1 MINKFFSVQSKEK
14 QILYKE
20 LLEVTGSL
28 SNLFAESDNPFLY
41 YRAMENIFCKAFN
54 ADNLSRSDVSADAG
68 KNGIGIGL
76 KTFLQNNGYTF
87 QKIAEFNKES
97 YLLRG
102 LSDKDLVEQVSRMR
116 NERIKSTMR
125 ICDLNSMMYHL
136 ITRSKNYMAIFEEH
150 MDLVD
155 IENIKITKRLKN
167 SIHFNDGIHDY
178 NFSLSK
184 NTLFKRF
191 DTIEQKKVYGF
202 EVNILEDPFDFLLSL
217 KADKETDIVELTH
230 EGNQV
235 SDYIVL
241 PLYSSRTE
249 EVQLKSGLNQWNAGG
264 RARDENEVYIPI
276 PTWIHRV
283 KTDFFT
289 YNTDDNKTGSFDV
302 KLPNGKFL
310 NMKVAQQG
318 GKALMSNPNNALGKW
333 ILRDILKL
341 RSKEIVTKKQLDLIG
356 IDSVKLSKLEDGT
369 YALDFL
375 KSGSF
380 DEFEENCNN

>member
-1 MINKFFSVQSKEK
+1 
-14 QILYKE
+14 
-20 LLEVTGSL
+20 
-28 SNLFAESDNPFLY
+28 
-41 YRAMENIFCKAFN
+41 
-54 ADNLSRSDVSADAG
+54 
-68 KNGIGIGL
+68 
-76 KTFLQNNGYTF
+76 
-87 QKIAEFNKES
+87 
-97 YLLRG
+97 
-102 LSDKDLVEQVSRMR
+102 
-116 NERIKSTMR
+116 
-125 ICDLNSMMYHL
+125 
-136 ITRSKNYMAIFEEH
+136 MAIFEEH

-191 DTIEQKKVYGF
+191 DTTEPKKIFGF

-217 KADKETDIVELTH
+217 KADKETGVIELTH
-230 EGNQV
+230 EDSQV

-241 PLYSSRTE
+241 PLYSPITE

-276 PTWIHRV
+276 PAWIHRA
-283 KTDFFT
+283 KTGFFT
-289 YNTDDNKTGSFDV
+289 YNTDDNKTGPFDV

-310 NMKVAQQG
+310 SMKVAQQG

-333 ILRDILKL
+333 ILRDILEL
-341 RSKEIVTKKQLDLIG
+341 RPKEIVTKEQLDLIG
-356 IDSVKLSKLEDGT
+356 IDSVKLSKLENGT

-380 DEFEENCNN
+380 DEFEENYNN